1 MGEKVFK
8 LLGTL
13 SAILAGVLAK
23 QVATQ
28 GWKLVMASDP
38 PANPEDPQTEWGEAV
53 AWAVASGAVI
63 GIARLFAT
71 RKATQYYIKSTGQ
84 IPQNANEVS

>member
-1 MGEKVFK
+1 MGEKMFK

-13 SAILAGVLAK
+13 AAIVAGMLAK
-23 QVATQ
+23 VVVTQ

-38 PANPEDPQTEWGEAV
+38 PANPEDPETEWKEAV
-53 AWAVASGAVI
+53 SWAVASGAVI

-71 RKATQYYIKSTGQ
+71 RKATQYYIKSTGHV
-84 IPQNANEVS
+84 PENANEVS